1 MVQQES
7 RKERRWLLPF
17 TTGVDIPTIAGVLR
31 LADAANATLV
41 ATSFLVTPDEQR
53 AQHIRLELI
62 QQSQDFLEAVH
73 YKARRL
79 AMPVECHEVT
89 TCDVFA
95 GIEKQLRDLACESVV
110 ITSRG
115 DRPLLLHPTEIQQLL
130 LAPPAQLVCLR
141 LPAPAMFERP
151 GLVSRF
157 FAWMKAWSKARK
169 RALAQALMSVPSSE
183 KPYEANHT
191 GRYEKEA

>member
-7 RKERRWLLPF
+7 RKDRRWLLPF
-17 TTGVDIPTIAGVLR
+17 TTDVDIPAIAGVLR
-31 LADAANATLV
+31 LADAANVTLV
-41 ATSFLVTPDEQR
+41 ATSFLVTPDEQG

-62 QQSQDFLEAVH
+62 QQSQDFLETVH

-79 AMPVECHEVT
+79 ATPVECHEVT
-89 TCDVFA
+89 ASDVLA
-95 GIEKQLRDLACESVV
+95 GIEQQLRDLACESV
-110 ITSRG
+110 IIASRG
-115 DRPLLLHPTEIQQLL
+115 DQALLLHSTEIQQLL

-141 LPAPAMFERP
+141 LPAPVMFERP

-157 FAWMKAWSKARK
+157 FAWMKAWSIARK
-169 RALAQALMSVPSSE
+169 RAVAQTLLPMPSPE
-183 KPYEANHT
+183 KPHEANRV